1 MKISYMLCNNSGK
14 GRTVPSGQ
22 AWQWIHQ
29 IEDEKQMLSVF
40 TKLKKR
46 IRECR
51 LTLANLH
58 IEQHHSSD
66 EFLEQATFEYKGPII
81 YDDSIIPKRI
91 INIHEDSIEEDKSE
105 TA

>member
-1 MKISYMLCNNSGK
+1 MKISYMLVNKSGK

-29 IEDEKQMLSVF
+29 IEDDKQMLTVF
-40 TKLKKR
+40 ARLKKR

-58 IEQHHSSD
+58 IEQKNSPE
-66 EFLEQATFEYKGPII
+66 EFVEQATFTYKGPII
-81 YDDSIIPKRI
+81 YDDGLIPKRI
-91 INIHEDSIEEDKSE
+91 INVHEDSIEDDK
-105 TA
+105 TATT